1 MRGGVHAKNER
12 ITNKKIYAMKK
23 HLIWQYEKTHD
34 FIQFLIYT
42 KMCYKNFIRRR
53 NCNLKILVCNHVFL
67 CMLLL
72 LFLPASGSVWRSKHP
87 SNCLLLECILLVVF
101 QGGSDTGDPHSPA
114 HQPFNVRK
122 QIASFIILLQKIP
135 IWIHSPSHFTLVLV
149 L

>member
-1 MRGGVHAKNER
+1 MKESQ
-12 ITNKKIYAMKK
+12 TKKIIPTKGCN
-23 HLIWQYEKTHD
+23 EKTHD

-42 KMCYKNFIRRR
+42 NMCFNKFIRRR

-72 LFLPASGSVWRSKHP
+72 LFLPGSGSVWRNKHP

-114 HQPFNVRK
+114 HQPLNFRK
-122 QIASFIILLQKIP
+122 QIASFIILLLEIP
-135 IWIHSPSHFTLVLV
+135 IWIHSCHPTLL
-149 L
+149 